1 MFYFIVLQCLNIK
14 HSPSFPPQPS
24 YLSKVNVSGG
34 YAITSEVPVL
44 DCTNQIIRMVLER
57 LGWRADPF
65 EGQGELGL
73 ELIGGRGS

>member
-24 YLSKVNVSGG
+24 YLSKVNASRG

-44 DCTNQIIRMVLER
+44 DCTNQIIKDGV
-57 LGWRADPF
+57 GKA
-65 EGQGELGL
+65 GL
-73 ELIGGRGS
+73 ESRSI